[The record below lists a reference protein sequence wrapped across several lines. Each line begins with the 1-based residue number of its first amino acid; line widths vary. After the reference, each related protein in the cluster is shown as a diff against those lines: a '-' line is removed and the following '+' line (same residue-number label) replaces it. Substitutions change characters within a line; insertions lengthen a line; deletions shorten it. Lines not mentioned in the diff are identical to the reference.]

1 MCTTSLLTSLLPSIA
16 GVVAA
21 FSLFGAAASAQTLKS
36 AKERGELV
44 CGVSQGIAGFSI
56 ADDKGA
62 WTGFDVD
69 ICRAVAAATLGD
81 PGKVRF
87 VPLSAAERFQA
98 LRDRKVDLLARN
110 STWTLSRETEFGL
123 VFTNVNFY
131 DGQGFMTPK
140 AGKAT
145 SALELDG
152 AKICV
157 QAGTTTRANVV
168 DYFAANSMKLELV
181 DVNSPAE
188 ALKAYEEG
196 RCAAMSSDVS
206 QLHAERLRLA
216 KPNEHVILVD
226 VISKEPLGSAVRNDD
241 PQWAAI
247 VKWTVF
253 ALLQAEELGVS
264 SKTIDDAMKSAK
276 PDVRW
281 LVGVEGALGEGLGL
295 GKEWAATMIRRVGN
309 YAEIYDRNVGPGSK
323 LDIPRGLNQL
333 WSNGGILYAPPVR

>member
-1 MCTTSLLTSLLPSIA
+1 MRGPLLLSSIFSA
-16 GVVAA
+16 IAA
-21 FSLFGAAASAQTLKS
+21 AALFNASASAQTLKA
-36 AKERGELV
+36 AKERGEIV

-69 ICRAVAAATLGD
+69 ICRAVAAAVFGD
-81 PGKVRF
+81 SGKVRF

-98 LRDRKVDLLARN
+98 LRDRKIDLLARN

-123 VFTNVNFY
+123 VFTNVSFY

-140 AGKAT
+140 AGNAT

-152 AKICV
+152 AKVCV
-157 QAGTTTRANVV
+157 QAGTTTRANLV
-168 DYFAANSMKLELV
+168 DYFAANSMKLDVV

-196 RCAAMSSDVS
+196 RCAVISSDVS

-216 KPNEHVILVD
+216 KPADHLILAD
-226 VISKEPLGSAVRNDD
+226 VISKEPLGPAVRNDD

-264 SKTIDDAMKSAK
+264 SKTIAQAMASQK

-281 LVGVEGALGEGLGL
+281 FVGTEGALGESLGL
-295 GKEWAATMIRRVGN
+295 GKDWAAAIVRRVGN
-309 YAEIYDRNVGPGSK
+309 YAEIYDRNVGSGSK

-333 WSNGGILYAPPVR
+333 WSSGGILYAPPVK